1 VSISSQ
7 RQTLFFTA
15 TWPREV
21 RKLASE
27 FLSNPAIVYIGN
39 TDTLVA
45 NKDVTQI
52 VKVIDDMRGE
62 KDTLVQEIIRNEGH
76 GSRIIIFCSTK
87 RMCDQL
93 ERSMS
98 RMIPCSAIHGDK
110 DQNERNRT
118 LNEFKVMFSCLYCL
132 APWHSS
138 KGEHQECHRSQAWDR
153 AHEGPNLGSLC
164 HFCILTDLCS
174 FLHMANIVP
183 ASWTYVRRGF
193 VLS

>member
-1 VSISSQ
+1 MSGRSQ

-62 KDTLVQEIIRNEGH
+62 KDSLVQEIIRNEGH

-110 DQNERNRT
+110 DQTERNRT
-118 LNEFKVMFSCLYCL
+118 LNEFKVMFSCLHCL
-132 APWHSS
+132 GALAFVERRTPRVPSLP
-138 KGEHQECHRSQAWDR
+138 G
-153 AHEGPNLGSLC
+153 LGS
-164 HFCILTDLCS
+164 S
-174 FLHMANIVP
+174 P
-183 ASWTYVRRGF
+183 RRPEPWELFAGSVF
-193 VLS
+193 